1 MSQFLDS
8 IHRLQRQFNKA
19 VEILGDSS
27 IDICPNEY
35 ELNDESDC
43 PKHLDCQRCWEEAL
57 MNIK

>member
-8 IHRLQRQFNKA
+8 IHRLQRQFNK
-19 VEILGDSS
+19 VIEILGDSL

-35 ELNDESDC
+35 SDESDC
-43 PKHLDCQRCWEEAL
+43 PKYLDCQRCWEEAL